1 MPDELVQG
9 RRETNEVIPLVSH
22 EIIRVS
28 DNYADIPI
36 SDAIMA
42 NVTHT
47 LTITSDNYVYL
58 PDPTSVIS
66 GISHALTIVND
77 V

>member
-1 MPDELVQG
+1 MPDELIQG
-9 RRETNEVIPLVSH
+9 RRETNDPIPLISH
-22 EIIRVS
+22 AIIRET

-36 SDAIMA
+36 SDAIMS
-42 NVTHT
+42 NITHS

-58 PDPTSVIS
+58 PDPTSVIP